1 MEPVEARKKWILLAF
16 NATSW
21 FAVQPDGCRT
31 KVHKLK
37 LGPVPTSPGRIG
49 GRISFILEILHP
61 AYSTMGVLLSE
72 PWREARRRMSERQE
86 QRAGV
91 GPMTS
96 FERRRPRPG
105 EKERT

>member
-49 GRISFILEILHP
+49 GRIPFILEILHP
-61 AYSTMGVLLSE
+61 AYSTMGALLWTLSE
-72 PWREARRRMSERQE
+72 
-86 QRAGV
+86 
-91 GPMTS
+91 
-96 FERRRPRPG
+96 RPG
-105 EKERT
+105 GDCPKDRNSVRELDP